1 MGVFAEVAR
10 IRVVEVRPVKVTG
23 NGALNWD
30 AGKNKGVR
38 PEGNTTPGDK
48 FVSGTQDWTPVK
60 PNITSAVGNKPS
72 AFRNFTGA
80 MTLALGLA
88 LTIGA
93 TGCASVATAQSAQKS
108 PIVQTQTQP
117 AKDTTAKPASYQVGK
132 GLHDIGKGAKVAAQ
146 PALDKGKEVGQEI
159 GKAGKQFGLGVAKE
173 AKSFWKG
180 LTGKE

>member
-1 MGVFAEVAR
+1 M
-10 IRVVEVRPVKVTG
+10 KVTG

-48 FVSGTQDWTPVK
+48 FVAGGNDWTPVK
-60 PNITSAVGNKPS
+60 PNLTSAVSNKPS
-72 AFRNFTGA
+72 ALRNFTGA

-88 LTIGA
+88 LTMGA
-93 TGCASVATAQSAQKS
+93 TGCASVATAQATQKTS
-108 PIVQTQTQP
+108 IVQTQ
-117 AKDTTAKPASYQVGK
+117 AKPPQDNAPKPASYQVGK
-132 GLHDIGKGAKVAAQ
+132 GLHDMGKGAKQAAQ
-146 PALDKGKEVGQEI
+146 PVLDKGKEVGKEM
-159 GKAGKQFGLGVAKE
+159 GEAGKNFGLGVAKE

>member
-1 MGVFAEVAR
+1 M
-10 IRVVEVRPVKVTG
+10 KVTG
-23 NGALNWD
+23 QGALNWD

-38 PEGNTTPGDK
+38 PEGKPAPGDK
-48 FVSGTQDWTPVK
+48 FVSSGNDWTPVK
-60 PNITSAVGNKPS
+60 PNVTAAVSNKPS

-93 TGCASVATAQSAQKS
+93 TGCASVATAQSAGRT

-117 AKDTTAKPASYQVGK
+117 AKDTTAKSASYQVGK
-132 GLHDIGKGAKVAAQ
+132 GLHDIGVGAKEAAQ
-146 PALDKGKEVGQEI
+146 PALEKGKEVGQKIGETGKEVGKEI
-159 GKAGKQFGLGVAKE
+159 GKAGKKFGLDVAKE

-180 LTGKE
+180 LTSKE